1 MKKRKTLA
9 LLLAVSM
16 VFTLNS
22 GVFAKT
28 RAVEGAATKT
38 VDTQSDSDKGQSD
51 NISTSISAAKIK
63 LVSSNL
69 VYTGKE
75 QTVSIDYVTLG
86 DTELTKGIDYKI
98 VNNSDKGTDI
108 ATYKLEIEGTGKY
121 TGTATTTWAIIEEDT
136 EYFDFSDEKE
146 ADLKFEDIN
155 KAAEKKETIVQLD
168 GVKLTIPKN
177 LLEYMLKTGQ
187 ADGVKITAESKP
199 ESKDSISKNF
209 PIVPTTSKAQV
220 FDISITSDIGEVK
233 FGDNTIDVSVD
244 IDVEEVSKLGKGK
257 AFAYCVDTE
266 AEDVKLPEYV
276 GNNSSDAAV
285 MDMTLSHLSTYV
297 FTGEIESEGTVN
309 VWFGGNTTDKYKNEN
324 TDYGYIV
331 ADNGDGT
338 YTSMGR
344 FCTFIDNDA
353 VSGVSM
359 NKTTNAAGG
368 FKVTAPYAVADG
380 YQAVKW
386 VGILPDS
393 VEWVDGNIQWTA
405 DPDLPE
411 VVPGATLQLDSSK
424 YTAKAD
430 YDEYYAL
437 VVKKLDTVSSTSIS
451 GNGHVIEIDLN
462 TTPAYTGRKIK
473 AIDILKGITLDG
485 KEIDPNLVKIKTTGD
500 KKVGSSVTVTLKRIT
515 GLDAV
520 TNKAIAGK
528 ELSKITIRPI
538 EASETALWSKRF
550 YKEGQILVKM
560 KKGEV
565 KKVSAIVR
573 NGWKLTSKK
582 EGVEKGRKVNVKKD
596 FTYDSSTGYITFNG
610 SCVHGTIKVSVTT
623 K

>member
-28 RAVEGAATKT
+28 REVEVEST
-38 VDTQSDSDKGQSD
+38 VEKVQSVNIQSAD
-51 NISTSISAAKIK
+51 IK

-75 QTVSIDYVTLG
+75 QTVSIDSVICE
-86 DTELTKGIDYKI
+86 DEELTKGVDYE
-98 VNNSDKGTDI
+98 VVDNSDKGTEVGSYTLTI
-108 ATYKLEIEGTGKY
+108 KGKGNY
-121 TGTATTTWAIIEEDT
+121 TGTATKVWAIIDEDT
-136 EYFDFSDEKE
+136 EYFDYSDKKE
-146 ADLKFEDIN
+146 ADLTFDDID

-177 LLEYMLKTGQ
+177 LLSYMLSTGQ
-187 ADGVKITAESKP
+187 ADNVKITAESKP
-199 ESKDSISKNF
+199 ESKDSISNNY

-220 FDISITSDIGEVK
+220 FDISIKSDGEEVE

-244 IDVEEVSKLGKGK
+244 IEVEEVSKLGKGK
-257 AFAYCVDTE
+257 AFAYCVSTD
-266 AEDVKLPEYV
+266 AVDVKLPEYV

-309 VWFGGNTTDKYKNEN
+309 VWFGGNSMSDY
-324 TDYGYIV
+324 DHSYGYIV

-338 YTSMGR
+338 YEPIGYEK
-344 FCTFIDNDA
+344 CTFIDNDA

-359 NKTTNAAGG
+359 NKTANAAGG

-386 VGILPDS
+386 VGLTS
-393 VEWVDGNIQWTA
+393 KVATYGEYWTA

-411 VVPGATLQLDSSK
+411 VAPGATLQLDASK

-437 VVKKLDTVSSTSIS
+437 VVKELNTVSSTSIS

-473 AIDILKGITLDG
+473 ASDILEGITLDG
-485 KEIDPNLVKIKTTGD
+485 KEIDPSLVKIKTTGD

-528 ELSKITIRPI
+528 ELSKVTIRPI
-538 EASETALWSKRF
+538 EASETALWSKQF
-550 YKEGQILVKM
+550 EKEGQMLVKM
-560 KKGEV
+560 KKGEI
-565 KKVSAIVR
+565 KKVSAIVP
-573 NGWKLTSKK
+573 NGWKFNSAKRRVQK
-582 EGVEKGRKVNVKKD
+582 ARKINVKKD

-610 SCVHGTIKVSVTT
+610 SCAHGTIKVSVTT

>member
-28 RAVEGAATKT
+28 REVEVEST
-38 VDTQSDSDKGQSD
+38 VEKVQSVNIQSAD
-51 NISTSISAAKIK
+51 IK

-75 QTVSIDYVTLG
+75 QTVSIDSVTYE
-86 DTELTKGIDYKI
+86 DAELTKGVDYE
-98 VNNSDKGTDI
+98 VVDGSDKGTEVGS
-108 ATYKLEIEGTGKY
+108 YKLTIKGKGNY
-121 TGTATTTWAIIEEDT
+121 TGTATKVWAIIDEDT

-146 ADLKFEDIN
+146 ADLKFEDILN
-155 KAAEKKETIVQLD
+155 AAEKKETIVQLD

-177 LLEYMLKTGQ
+177 LLEYMLDTYQ
-187 ADGVKITAESKP
+187 ADNVKITAESKP

-220 FDISITSDIGEVK
+220 FDISITSDGEEVE

-244 IDVEEVSKLGKGK
+244 IEVEEVSKLGKGK
-257 AFAYCVDTE
+257 AFAYCVSTD
-266 AEDVKLPEYV
+266 AVDVKLPEYV

-309 VWFGGNTTDKYKNEN
+309 VWFGGNNMSGYDHN
-324 TDYGYIV
+324 YGYIV

-338 YTSMGR
+338 YKPIGYEK
-344 FCTFIDNDA
+344 CTFIDNDA

-359 NKTTNAAGG
+359 NKTANAAGG

-386 VGILPDS
+386 VGLTS
-393 VEWVDGNIQWTA
+393 KVATDGEYWTA
-405 DPDLPE
+405 DPALPE
-411 VVPGATLQLDSSK
+411 VAPGATLQLDSSK

-437 VVKKLDTVSSTSIS
+437 VVKELDTVSSTSIS

-473 AIDILKGITLDG
+473 ASDILEGITLDG
-485 KEIDPNLVKIKTTGD
+485 KAIDPSLVKIKTKGD

-528 ELSKITIRPI
+528 ELSTITIRPI
-538 EASETALWSKRF
+538 EASETALWSKQF
-550 YKEGQILVKM
+550 EKEGQMLVKM
-560 KKGEV
+560 KKGEI
-565 KKVSAIVR
+565 KKVSAIVP
-573 NGWKLTSKK
+573 NGWKFNSAKRRVQK
-582 EGVEKGRKVNVKKD
+582 ARKINVKKD

-610 SCVHGTIKVSVTT
+610 SCAHGTIKVSVTT

>member
-28 RAVEGAATKT
+28 RAVEVESTAEK
-38 VDTQSDSDKGQSD
+38 VQSVNIQSA
-51 NISTSISAAKIK
+51 NIK
-63 LVSSNL
+63 LVSSDL

-75 QTVSIDYVTLG
+75 QTVSIDRVTCE
-86 DTELTKGIDYKI
+86 DEELTKGVDYE
-98 VNNSDKGTDI
+98 VVDSSDKGTEVGSYTLTI
-108 ATYKLEIEGTGKY
+108 KGKGKY
-121 TGTATTTWAIIEEDT
+121 TGTATKTWAIIEEDT

-146 ADLKFEDIN
+146 AKLDSDDIR

-177 LLEYMLKTGQ
+177 LLEYMLDTYQ
-187 ADGVKITAESKP
+187 ADNVKITAESKP
-199 ESKDSISKNF
+199 ESKDSISNNY

-220 FDISITSDIGEVK
+220 FDISIKSDGKEVE

-244 IDVEEVSKLGKGK
+244 IEVDEVSKLGKGK
-257 AFAYCVDTE
+257 AFAYCVSTD
-266 AEDVKLPEYV
+266 AVDVKLPEYV
-276 GNNSSDAAV
+276 GNNSNDAAV

-309 VWFGGNTTDKYKNEN
+309 VWFGGNTTTTYKDEN
-324 TDYGYIV
+324 TKYGFVV

-338 YTSMGR
+338 YTGIYDDDYELIK
-344 FCTFIDNDA
+344 CKFIDNDA
-353 VSGVSM
+353 VTGVSM
-359 NKTTNAAGG
+359 NKTANASGG
-368 FKVTAPYAVADG
+368 FKVTAPYAVAEG

-393 VEWVDGNIQWTA
+393 FKYVDRNPQWTA

-411 VVPGATLQLDSSK
+411 VAPGATLQLDSSK

-451 GNGHVIEIDLN
+451 ENGHIIKIDLN

-473 AIDILKGITLDG
+473 ASDILEGITLDG
-485 KEIDPNLVKIKTTGD
+485 KEIDPSLVKIKTKGD

-528 ELSKITIRPI
+528 ELSKVTIRPI

-560 KKGEV
+560 KKGEI
-565 KKVSAIVR
+565 KKVSAIVP
-573 NGWKLTSKK
+573 NGWKLNSKK
-582 EGVEKGRKVNVKKD
+582 AGVQKGRKINVKKD

-610 SCVHGTIKVSVTT
+610 SCAHGTIKVSVTT